1 MREPDDPTWIL
12 QRERG
17 EDVSHISAET
27 RAGYDRLAALIE
39 ALPNEAPDPAWK
51 QRILATLDE
60 PPARDLSSASRHRT
74 RRRAWLVAVGLTA
87 AAAIALV
94 LTLCNR
100 AIEERPSVVAMG
112 FTPRGAQVAGSAQ
125 VPGSIRAAGSI
136 HVAGSTQTGAVSDAP
151 RITTEIR
158 RSDVPRRGGGSASIG
173 DTFILHVQVD
183 RPSELRVYGDAGEPL
198 ARCTE
203 TQGCTVE
210 RSGKV
215 RRFQLELVLRA
226 SGTVRAVLFTG
237 DSIPGSFQNL
247 NADAETAQRVDVEA
261 RQVAFV
267 QVQ

>member
-1 MREPDDPTWIL
+1 MSEPDDPAWIL

-27 RAGYDRLAALIE
+27 RVGYDRLAALIE
-39 ALPNEAPDPAWK
+39 ALPNEAPDPEWK

-60 PPARDLSSASRHRT
+60 PPARDMSSASRHRT
-74 RRRAWLVAVGLTA
+74 RRRAWLVAVGLTGV
-87 AAAIALV
+87 AAIAIV

-100 AIEERPSVVAMG
+100 AIEERPLVVAQRP
-112 FTPRGAQVAGSAQ
+112 TAKQAQVAGGERPSR
-125 VPGSIRAAGSI
+125 ST
-136 HVAGSTQTGAVSDAP
+136 STQVASSTQIGAVSDAP

-158 RSDVPRRGGGSASIG
+158 RSDAPHRGGGSASIG
-173 DTFILHVQVD
+173 DTLILHVQVD

-215 RRFQLELVLRA
+215 CRFQLELVLRA

-237 DSIPGSFQNL
+237 DSIPDSFQNL
-247 NADAETAQRVDVEA
+247 NADVETAQRADVEA

-267 QVQ
+267 HVQ